1 MNYLICDQGLNCFVR
16 KLYDVKV
23 SVKDK
28 EFCFSIEI
36 SFGICCVEILF
47 VIYIDIIFIVFLD
60 KRNLF
65 LEMFVLGLSVVLI
78 LCFSYVISIW
88 ICLFIVNIEGFVVY
102 SFCWVIV
109 VQVFG
114 VNGSVIQRWSYWV
127 IERLLFY

>member
-1 MNYLICDQGLNCFVR
+1 MR

-36 SFGICCVEILF
+36 SCGICCVEILF

-109 VQVFG
+109 V
-114 VNGSVIQRWSYWV
+114 
-127 IERLLFY
+127 